1 MFKFNDYEEF
11 IEPALYENPVI
22 CLEKVRDTVKRL
34 NLSNADII
42 KLATSIRKTWDVYKK
57 QDIQINIIVKEEGE
71 CNNKELIYDYNF
83 NELISNIKQ
92 NGEYKSV
99 NIKIDS
105 EGYILD
111 STLLK
116 MNITATYSS
125 VKSKENNTVCFFLS
139 FKGIDVFINGTL
151 INSDNHINSYKDIA
165 SNKFLSIFEYKQ
177 ILENFY
183 IEEVRYD
190 PDKYFFAYSSQIKK
204 EKRDILKSKPKL
216 LFSAPEERFQN
227 RLVRYLRNNCA
238 DSVQQE
244 VRNADNDRY
253 DIWIITEDKKL
264 FVIEIKWLGESVNAD
279 GRITSRYG
287 KSRFLD
293 GAYQLKEYVDNS
305 ETYSQLFT
313 DTKIFQG
320 ILLSY
325 DAREN
330 ETDMIEFPYEFKKYP
345 NLDLTSQHCILEKEK
360 VKASNVYKQQVKK
373 K

>member
-1 MFKFNDYEEF
+1 M
-11 IEPALYENPVI
+11 
-22 CLEKVRDTVKRL
+22 
-34 NLSNADII
+34 
-42 KLATSIRKTWDVYKK
+42 
-57 QDIQINIIVKEEGE
+57 
-71 CNNKELIYDYNF
+71 
-83 NELISNIKQ
+83 
-92 NGEYKSV
+92 
-99 NIKIDS
+99 
-105 EGYILD
+105 
-111 STLLK
+111 
-116 MNITATYSS
+116 
-125 VKSKENNTVCFFLS
+125 
-139 FKGIDVFINGTL
+139 
-151 INSDNHINSYKDIA
+151 
-165 SNKFLSIFEYKQ
+165 
-177 ILENFY
+177 
-183 IEEVRYD
+183 
-190 PDKYFFAYSSQIKK
+190 
-204 EKRDILKSKPKL
+204 KSKPKL

-345 NLDLTSQHCILEKEK
+345 NLDLTSQHYILEKEK